1 MRTKSW
7 AKCKGLSATTVR
19 DIHQILSS
27 ALKLVQ
33 EQRIILTNPAECC
46 VSPKI
51 EHRAMKALPVEQ
63 LPSFLREAME
73 NGVFELCYLELA
85 TGLRRGEL
93 LSIKWEDIDLERDNL
108 RVRSQISWINGEVV
122 EAPLKT
128 KNVYR
133 ALPLAEDAVS
143 VLKEQKKKVGCSP
156 WVFPSPKGGPI
167 SPDSVLH
174 MLHRVLKRTGL
185 PRVRFQDLRHTFAA
199 LVQKNVVDIKTVSS
213 MLGYFSAGFP
223 LDTYARSCDR
233 GRPAPGGPDDGECLP
248 RQFLSLSK
256 VLQTF
261 PLKFPVW
268 VKQESQK

>member
-51 EHRAMKALPVEQ
+51 EHREMKALPVEQ
-63 LPSFLREAME
+63 LPPFLREAME

-108 RVRSQISWINGEVV
+108 RVRSQISLINGEVV

-143 VLKEQKKKVGCSP
+143 VLKEQKKKVGNSP

-199 LVQKNVVDIKTVSS
+199 LVQKNVVDIKTVPVCWTTSLLASPWAPTLAHVTGPPSTRRPRRWGMSS
-213 MLGYFSAGFP
+213 PAVFEPLQSA
-223 LDTYARSCDR
+223 
-233 GRPAPGGPDDGECLP
+233 PDPSAEISRMG
-248 RQFLSLSK
+248 
-256 VLQTF
+256 
-261 PLKFPVW
+261 